1 MASDIGSPMR
11 EDRGHG
17 PPWRDGMG
25 PGWTGPPFGPGRRFR
40 RGAIVVL
47 LAVALLGAALA
58 TILASIIAGSAPAPG
73 ITIAV
78 SVTVL
83 VGLVFSGRW
92 FWRNARTIGALMDAA
107 DRGAGGDLA
116 TRGPDSD
123 RRPLRRFT
131 E

>member
-1 MASDIGSPMR
+1 MR

-17 PPWRDGMG
+17 PPWRGGTG

-47 LAVALLGAALA
+47 LAVALLVAALA

-78 SVTVL
+78 SVTVM
-83 VGLVFSGRW
+83 SKPA
-92 FWRNARTIGALMDAA
+92 ARERSTSSPSAVVEKCPAA
-107 DRGAGGDLA
+107 YRSAAIAA
-116 TRGPDSD
+116 TRVAELSTCAAARRF
-123 RRPLRRFT
+123 RRPSSAW
-131 E
+131 